1 MILEHSLLWKMSV
14 MQTVCSLIIGAS
26 DVWKSSLPV
35 LVFRLQEVWEIF
47 EGSRW
52 KNLLSPAG
60 KWIWIMADWQTDMDN
75 DILLTSCAHYL
86 FTQILSA
93 AR

>member
-14 MQTVCSLIIGAS
+14 IQTVCSLIIGAS

-35 LVFRLQEVWEIF
+35 LVFRLQGVSEIF

-60 KWIWIMADWQTDMDN
+60 KWIWIRADWQTDMDN

-93 AR
+93 AG